1 MGGRECLRVD
11 TLKFI
16 IDRAA
21 EPSTWAGVGL
31 LANGVALLLVDPTSG
46 AGWANVLGGV
56 GAIFKRERQS

>member
-1 MGGRECLRVD
+1 M
-11 TLKFI
+11 KFI